1 MESKLVGYLRKSET
15 GLTLK
20 LGLDVEALVDAE
32 RYETKDGR
40 EYISLIA
47 NTGKVEEILDGTREV
62 TGICYLVDKR
72 VSP

>member
-1 MESKLVGYLRKSET
+1 MESKLVGYLRKSES

-20 LGLDVEALVDAE
+20 MGLDVEALIDAE
-32 RYETKDGR
+32 RYKTKDGR

-62 TGICYLVDKR
+62 TSICYLVDKR